1 MEIDNLLGMEKL
13 QKLQLDNNII
23 TKIKGLNFLVN
34 LKWLDLSFNQISVI
48 EGLDK
53 CNKIQD
59 LSLFSNKVKELSGIE
74 NLPELNVL
82 SVGKNALSNLDKTI
96 HYLTSLKNKL
106 EVLKLSE
113 NNFPKQN
120 EKTYHL
126 RCIAHL
132 KNLQY
137 LDYELIS
144 SKMRNDAMEEYKDE
158 ITNTQTEDLDKDSK
172 VTMIDPELS
181 DAKIGIT
188 VGLFK
193 NAIESLSP
201 DEMRMRVFTKFQD
214 IFLTSEGPID
224 DFT

>member
-1 MEIDNLLGMEKL
+1 
-13 QKLQLDNNII
+13 
-23 TKIKGLNFLVN
+23 
-34 LKWLDLSFNQISVI
+34 
-48 EGLDK
+48 
-53 CNKIQD
+53 
-59 LSLFSNKVKELSGIE
+59 
-74 NLPELNVL
+74 
-82 SVGKNALSNLDKTI
+82 
-96 HYLTSLKNKL
+96 
-106 EVLKLSE
+106 
-113 NNFPKQN
+113 
-120 EKTYHL
+120 
-126 RCIAHL
+126 
-132 KNLQY
+132 
-137 LDYELIS
+137 
-144 SKMRNDAMEEYKDE
+144 MEEYKDE

>member
-1 MEIDNLLGMEKL
+1 MYN
-13 QKLQLDNNII
+13 
-23 TKIKGLNFLVN
+23 
-34 LKWLDLSFNQISVI
+34 
-48 EGLDK
+48 
-53 CNKIQD
+53 NKI
-59 LSLFSNKVKELSGIE
+59 KELSGLE

-82 SVGKNALSNLDKTI
+82 CVGKNALSNLDHTI
-96 HYLTSLKNKL
+96 RYLTSLKNKL

-120 EKTYHL
+120 EKSYHL

-132 KNLQY
+132 KNLKY

-144 SKMRNDAMEEYKDE
+144 SKMRHDALEEYKDE
-158 ITNTQTEDLDKDSK
+158 VTNTNTEDQDKDAK
-172 VTMIDPELS
+172 VTMIDPELA

-201 DEMRMRVFTKFQD
+201 EEMRMRVFTKFQD